1 MNLSLGNEK
10 MIKNIRT
17 ITNKKNLDSFP
28 KKEKGLHNMKDTCLT
43 LSAVL
48 EFHAKETPG
57 KIAIIYQHKKIN
69 YKKFNKMAN
78 SLANELLKMGI
89 KKGDRIGLMLPRI
102 PELVI
107 SFLGVAKAGGIV
119 APINYELTEEGIE
132 TIFKNITPAC
142 LIVHS
147 SYLNH
152 AICSLPDNTPIPIIV
167 VGKYKGRGI
176 PWNEIMNTG
185 KINNPALDIQ
195 PHDIVYLNY
204 TSGSTGN
211 SKGAETTHSNIYWN
225 TIAAIDMLGL
235 KSDDVHLCMFA
246 PFAHPHEIFARPLY
260 LGGTMV
266 LAEKI
271 YPKSIASTIETNK
284 VTCMMGLAPL
294 YENLLGILEH
304 RAFDLSSLRIP
315 ESGGMYTRTNLIEK
329 FKHKIGVPIIPVWGS
344 TETTGIAIA
353 NRPGDDIPKRSIGKP
368 CPTYEV
374 KIVDADNNELPP
386 GEVGEMIFKGP
397 AVVQNYYGNIDNA
410 CFRDGWYHSG
420 DLGIKDE
427 NGYFYFMERK
437 SGMMKVAGLKVYP
450 QEIERVLLEHPLI
463 KEIAVISVK
472 DRLRGEIPKAIA
484 VLQPE
489 TNLTEQKI
497 LDFCKDRLPH
507 YKLPRIIEI
516 RKDIPKSGS
525 GKINKNILT
534 LEHV

>member
-1 MNLSLGNEK
+1 MNDK
-10 MIKNIRT
+10 C
-17 ITNKKNLDSFP
+17 
-28 KKEKGLHNMKDTCLT
+28 HT

-48 EFHAKETPG
+48 ERHAKETPE
-57 KIAIIYQHKKIN
+57 KIAIICQHKKIN
-69 YKKFNKMAN
+69 YKEFNKTAN
-78 SLANELLKMGI
+78 CLANELLKIGV

-107 SFLGVAKAGGIV
+107 SFLGVAKTGGIV
-119 APINYELTEEGIE
+119 APINYELTKEGIE
-132 TIFKNITPAC
+132 TIFKNIAPAC

-147 SYLNH
+147 SYLDH
-152 AICSLPDNTPIPIIV
+152 AIQSLPGNTPLPIIV
-167 VGKYKGRGI
+167 VGKYTGRGI

-185 KINNPALDIQ
+185 KTNNPDLDIQ

-225 TIAAIDMLGL
+225 TISAIDMLGL
-235 KSDDVHLCMFA
+235 KNDDVHLCMFA

-260 LGGTMV
+260 LGGAMV
-266 LAEKI
+266 LVEKI
-271 YPKSIASTIETNK
+271 YPKTIANTIATHK

-294 YENLLGILEH
+294 YENLLEILEH
-304 RAFDLSSLRIP
+304 ETFDLSSLRIP
-315 ESGGMYTRTNLIEK
+315 ESGGMYTRTNLIET
-329 FKHKIGVPIIPVWGS
+329 FKQKIGVPIIPVWGS

-353 NRPGDDIPKRSIGKP
+353 NRPGELIPERSVGKP

-374 KIVDADNNELPP
+374 KIVGSDNNELPP
-386 GEVGEMIFKGP
+386 GEIGEMIFKGP
-397 AVVQNYYGNIDNA
+397 AVIQNYYGNIDQT
-410 CFRDGWYHSG
+410 CFHNGWYHSG

-450 QEIERVLLEHPLI
+450 QEIERVLMEHPSI

-484 VLQPE
+484 VLQPGMD
-489 TNLTEQKI
+489 LTEHEI
-497 LDFCKDRLPH
+497 MDFCKDRLPQ
-507 YKLPRIIEI
+507 YKVPRIIEI
-516 RKDIPKSGS
+516 RKDIPKSSS
-525 GKINKNILT
+525 GKINKKILT